1 MFRKNIYLLLI
12 IILMSCNQKRE
23 SKQYII
29 NNIKEYSNDI
39 RLDVRSRDFNAIEL
53 IKSSSFTSYT
63 NLKIEDLISS
73 FESLEWQDF
82 IAEDDHKRYIDII
95 GKYNTNEYIIQFQ
108 ILDNYRWELYAFEI
122 NKNACTIDD
131 VSSVLYLLYTNK
143 YQTK

>member
-12 IILMSCNQKRE
+12 IIFMSCNQKRE

-73 FESLEWQDF
+73 FDSLEWQDF

-122 NKNACTIDD
+122 NKNTYTIDD
-131 VSSVLYLLYTNK
+131 VSRVLYILYTNK